1 MSSIQILELYGVI
14 IIVGLQFYLFIKTVK
29 KIYVF
34 KNIFPELENYSVST
48 IGLKK
53 EFLDFT
59 PNEIF
64 SNLEE
69 LIDESIPK
77 LIKAEYS
84 DSNSRGILITVPAQY
99 EVDERVYID
108 IITLKEKGNYVTHK
122 IIYSLNI
129 YLLKNRGVASDF
141 HLIKDVAERNTGAVE
156 NEINQTISL
165 PLYFGLLG
173 TFLGIIVGLFQ
184 ISGINFSSDPSALD
198 VAIATLLNGVMIA
211 MVASF
216 TGLSLTIFNSG
227 FLYKKAIVIIE
238 DNKND
243 FYTFIQTDLLPVL
256 NQGINSTF
264 HSLQQNLH
272 KFNDEFKVNVTKLS
286 SVMGKNYDALIA
298 QEKILTALDNI
309 DIAEFAK
316 ANVKVLK
323 ELQVSTE
330 KFGQFNEYLEQ
341 MNEMLTNSRNFA
353 HKINEIIERTDNL
366 NSVGTL
372 IVETFER
379 NKDLQLFLQSHYNSL
394 DRSHQLISESVSKVN
409 NTLDESLD
417 KLKEFTQNK
426 IIEVQ
431 KSVNKVNN
439 TLDESLDKLKEF
451 TQSKI
456 IEVQTLVSKEMELL
470 ENNYPEKWQKLDN
483 LTHLKSMN
491 TNLNELKFS
500 NASQIGTLTNE
511 IKEINNNLNNASN
524 QLEQIKLNG
533 NNTISTK
540 LTNFFSSRFKNKKQ

>member
-53 EFLDFT
+53 EFLDFS

-141 HLIKDVAERNTGAVE
+141 NLIKDVAERNTGAVE